1 MNYTSK
7 HLMSQFQAINKISL
21 RATILQKTAR
31 RSFKTSIN
39 SIHQAKV
46 ALGVSGGV
54 DSAVSALL
62 LKQAGYEVVGIFM
75 KNWDVVDEKG
85 ICSGES
91 VHINQRWQNSVKG
104 PHVLHISS

>member
-91 VHINQRWQNSVKG
+91 VNINQRWQNSVLSC
-104 PHVLHISS
+104 V